1 MGNRR
6 RLKIAAGV
14 AAVVCNRRKDER
26 HGDVSVPRFSLSC
39 RAPSS
44 VVHASPVKL
53 IRLSC
58 LLVLGLG
65 TLRWKRSLWWGL
77 GLGLGI
83 RVRNCLWIRERSP
96 RRCSR
101 SFSWLDFCD
110 RWNTL
115 DSLEREE
122 AEDLIKRHGGRVTG
136 SVSKKTNFLLCD
148 EDIGGRNSEKAKE
161 LGTSFLSEEGLFD
174 MIRASKPAKAS
185 LQEDKKPVNKACY
198 VASRSKV
205 SSKSQVKVHLSSRSP
220 SKQAKPKIATT
231 VHSSLIWTV
240 KHQPKDPKD
249 IIGNQSLVTQ
259 LRNWLKTWNEQFLD
273 TLLTKNREKSKT
285 TGAKRAVLL
294 CEPQPVL
301 QHVALVSEV
310 YGKKVDGC
318 CESLRGFKLMRS
330 FLDNLKLSG
339 FNAGKLKM
347 DERINLSMSDP
358 DLVPLLVQEN
368 YINYRPSSAGK
379 DDSGI
384 KRMNMIARAAESIAD
399 ADIVNVQIRRYRH
412 DGSRD
417 GYSNCRDFDIATV
430 TVTVAATVTKSTS
443 RQLT

>member
-14 AAVVCNRRKDER
+14 TAVVCNRRKDER

-39 RAPSS
+39 RTPSS

-53 IRLSC
+53 IRLSW
-58 LLVLGLG
+58 VGDVEVEEVVVVG
-65 TLRWKRSLWWGL
+65 V
-77 GLGLGI
+77 
-83 RVRNCLWIRERSP
+83 RVRN
-96 RRCSR
+96 
-101 SFSWLDFCD
+101 
-110 RWNTL
+110 
-115 DSLEREE
+115 
-122 AEDLIKRHGGRVTG
+122 
-136 SVSKKTNFLLCD
+136 
-148 EDIGGRNSEKAKE
+148 
-161 LGTSFLSEEGLFD
+161 FLSLEEGLFD

-185 LQEDKKPVNKACY
+185 LQEDKKPVNK
-198 VASRSKV
+198 VITSIP
-205 SSKSQVKVHLSSRSP
+205 VKIHLSSRSP

-231 VHSSLIWTV
+231 VHSSLIWTM

-273 TLLTKNREKSKT
+273 TVNKKQGKKQNDS
-285 TGAKRAVLL
+285 GAKRAVLL
-294 CEPQPVL
+294 CGTPGIGKTTSAKLVCQELGFQAIEVAVFL
-301 QHVALVSEV
+301 VKFIYVEKIALEELAKDCECDDIYKVYKLCICEFVALSSVIQW
-310 YGKKVDGC
+310 
-318 CESLRGFKLMRS
+318 S
-330 FLDNLKLSG
+330 FTWLLSG

-384 KRMNMIARAAESIAD
+384 KRMNMIARAAESIVD
-399 ADIVNVQIRRYRH
+399 AI
-412 DGSRD
+412 
-417 GYSNCRDFDIATV
+417 
-430 TVTVAATVTKSTS
+430 
-443 RQLT
+443 